1 MRTRRRRRVAVMVV
15 ALTVWSSLALDVQAA
30 MAFPP
35 GDVVF
40 PFSYTVHAS
49 THMQKLNQTITVP
62 PGNFTGG
69 IDLTAGGTLVGNIS
83 LPPATF
89 TFKLAGVVPLVT
101 ATAKITSTKPVV
113 GTVDLNTFVVTAT
126 ATMNIRILSA
136 YAQGTTSPNLVGDLC
151 ITATP
156 VSVTMSGPASFGAAS
171 TFTGTY
177 TLPNFKTCG
186 PATIALNQVLP
197 GPGNTFTATATPN

>member
-1 MRTRRRRRVAVMVV
+1 MRTRRRRRLAVMVV

-30 MAFPP
+30 AGFPP
-35 GDVVF
+35 GHLIFFFD
-40 PFSYTVHAS
+40 YTVNAS

-62 PGNFTGG
+62 PGRFTGG
-69 IDLTAGGTLVGNIS
+69 IDLTAGGALVGNMS
-83 LPPATF
+83 LPPAKF

-101 ATAKITSTKPVV
+101 ATAKIVPTKPVV
-113 GTVDLNTFVVTAT
+113 GNVDLNTLVVTAT
-126 ATMNIRILSA
+126 ATVNIRIVSA
-136 YAQGTTSPNLVGDLC
+136 YATGTTTNLVGDSC
-151 ITATP
+151 VTVTP
-156 VSVTMSGPASFGAAS
+156 VAVTMGGPASFGTAS

-186 PATIALNQVLP
+186 AATTALNLVLP